1 MTTTPE
7 LLQQAIDAVRFN
19 DYKLE
24 ELIAKERP
32 DSNPRVQHLET
43 LILLQAMI
51 ELYLQDY

>member
-1 MTTTPE
+1 MTTTQE

-51 ELYLQDY
+51 ELNLQDY